1 MLRDVRDTAPDI
13 IFRDVDSDLC
23 KHTVYL
29 RRGAMN
35 QSTMEFNSDTWHDT
49 RGKCE
54 KPMGTHKQYPQLEPK
69 WLRTIAPLEAF
80 AGRFACSGEGDVCG
94 RPIQMGR
101 T

>member
-69 WLRTIAPLEAF
+69 WLRTHPGLPDPAPTSPGPLL
-80 AGRFACSGEGDVCG
+80 RFLKT
-94 RPIQMGR
+94 IHKI
-101 T
+101 